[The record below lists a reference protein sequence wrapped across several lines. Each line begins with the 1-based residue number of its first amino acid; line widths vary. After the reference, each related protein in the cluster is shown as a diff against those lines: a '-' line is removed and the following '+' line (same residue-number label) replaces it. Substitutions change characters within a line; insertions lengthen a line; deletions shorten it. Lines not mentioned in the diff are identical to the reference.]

1 MLIGQALVMYPA
13 LWVGSGVEGGSS
25 VRSSVIGSSLRSR
38 ERGWADKAM
47 SILDHLRC
55 SLLL

>member
-13 LWVGSGVEGGSS
+13 LWVVSGVEGG
-25 VRSSVIGSSLRSR
+25 SSVIGSSLRSR

-47 SILDHLRC
+47 SILDHLQR